1 MSNEASETY
10 KDMFDPGW
18 REREKKQHDTFRAL
32 FTLQPV
38 KNTFKSPVE
47 VPAKKP
53 AESN

>member
-1 MSNEASETY
+1 MSNPASDEY

-18 REREKKQHDTFRAL
+18 REREKKQHDTFSAL

-38 KNTFKSPVE
+38 KNTFKAPVE
-47 VPAKKP
+47 VPANES